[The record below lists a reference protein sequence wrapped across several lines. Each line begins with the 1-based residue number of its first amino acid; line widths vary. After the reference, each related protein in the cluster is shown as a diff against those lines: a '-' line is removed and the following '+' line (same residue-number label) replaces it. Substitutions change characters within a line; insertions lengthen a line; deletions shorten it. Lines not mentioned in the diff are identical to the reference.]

1 MNRREFLNSIGLG
14 LLLTGPATIYGM
26 QQSPTVKT
34 VDDDIQA
41 KLNQEGE
48 CYSALSLQSGYDP
61 EPSKTGTDMASI
73 KVCPRY
79 TKRVNMIMKPGPDEE
94 LYVKFNDGDWRR
106 VVTQY

>member
-1 MNRREFLNSIGLG
+1 MNRREFLSSVSLG
-14 LLLTGPATIYGM
+14 VLLTSPAIIHAE
-26 QQSPTVKT
+26 QQKLEPIS
-34 VDDDIQA
+34 DDIKA

-61 EPSKTGTDMASI
+61 EPSKIDANVI

-79 TKRVNMIMKPGPDEE
+79 TKRVSMMMKPGPDEK
-94 LYVKFNDGDWRR
+94 LYVKFNDGDWKR